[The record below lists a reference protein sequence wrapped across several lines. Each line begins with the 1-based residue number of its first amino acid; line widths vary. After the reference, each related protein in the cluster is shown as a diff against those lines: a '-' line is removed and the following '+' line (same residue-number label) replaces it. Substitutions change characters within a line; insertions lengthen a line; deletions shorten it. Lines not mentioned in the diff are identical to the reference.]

1 MLYKYYGVVC
11 GVDYDNEKVVRDF
24 ILETVE
30 SLDFNLLRVEPVD
43 FNLLRYR
50 GLNEVLAVMYRRDV
64 IKENGTYRSNMT
76 HYQNWDVVPEELRKQ
91 ANDLFDDV
99 VIETMED

>member
-24 ILETVE
+24 ILKTVE
-30 SLDFNLLRVEPVD
+30 PLDFNVLK
-43 FNLLRYR
+43 YR

-64 IKENGTYRSNMT
+64 VGENGTYRNKRLQT
-76 HYQNWDVVPEELRKQ
+76 WNWNIVPKELRKQ
-91 ANDLFDDV
+91 ANDLFDDI